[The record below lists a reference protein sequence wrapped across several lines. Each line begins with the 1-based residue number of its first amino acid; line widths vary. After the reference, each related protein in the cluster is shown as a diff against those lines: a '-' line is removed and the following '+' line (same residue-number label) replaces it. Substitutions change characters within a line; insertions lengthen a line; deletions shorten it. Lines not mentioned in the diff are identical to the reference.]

1 MENTPMGNTQ
11 AENTQQESPKKKS
24 FIREV
29 SEWIILIIAAF
40 LIASTIQSE
49 LFALTEVN
57 MTSMMDT
64 LVQGDK
70 LIMSKLAYTFDTPQ
84 RGDIIIFLRDEP
96 INGVIGRIGI
106 YIQDVSLKLKGD
118 FRRNRLIKRVIGI
131 PGDIIEI
138 RDNVLYVN
146 DVPQDEPYTRIDPYQ
161 GIVGNG
167 RLNPNPYV
175 VPEGKLF
182 VMGDNRGESLDSRS
196 FGAIDMEWVEGKAIF
211 RVSPLSKF
219 GTVQ

>member
-1 MENTPMGNTQ
+1 MENSYT
-11 AENTQQESPKKKS
+11 ENVQKESPKKKS
-24 FIREV
+24 FLREV
-29 SEWIILIIAAF
+29 SEWILLIIAAF

-70 LIMSKLAYTFDTPQ
+70 LIMSKLAYAFDTPQ

-96 INGVIGRIGI
+96 VNGVIGRVGI
-106 YIQDVSLKLKGD
+106 YIKDVSLKLKGD

-146 DVPQDEPYTRIDPYQ
+146 GAAQDEPYTRVDPYL
-161 GIVGNG
+161 GMVDNG
-167 RLNPNPYV
+167 RLNPNPFV

-196 FGAIDMEWVEGKAIF
+196 FGAIDMDWVEGKAIF
-211 RVSPLSKF
+211 RVSPLSKL
-219 GTVQ
+219 GAVH